1 MAGEVEVKLSAA
13 GGEYMESATVV
24 EWLRA
29 TGEAVEAGAPLV
41 VVETSKA
48 AAEIEAPASGT
59 LAEIRVSPGEEAPLM
74 AVLGI
79 ISTTDEVA
87 AAAAMA
93 GAATEGAPSPLVAA
107 ARRAAAGR
115 RRPERAAGGGFVP
128 ASPMAR
134 RLARELGLDLALVVG
149 TGPGGRIGEK
159 DVRAAARAA
168 GPATGVPVPLLVAAG
183 GRDISV
189 LTMGQGDGAP
199 IVLLHGF
206 GGDLGVWHFNQAR
219 LAADRVTHAIELP
232 AHGRSGLDVGDGSL
246 EALAAMVSTTLDA
259 LGAVPCHL
267 VGHSLGGGI
276 ALEIALEQP
285 ARVRSLTLI
294 APVGLGPGI
303 EMAFIDGL
311 LAAASPSAAKAA
323 LGLLFT
329 DAFTIR
335 RRMVDD
341 MLKHL
346 GKAGV
351 REELR
356 TIADAAFA
364 GGRQATSFRGRLGA
378 LPMPVQAIWG
388 AGDRILPP
396 IQAEGL
402 GAGVAVH
409 VLEGA
414 GHMPQMERP
423 DEVNDLIRSLAQSSE
438 DGG

>member
-1 MAGEVEVKLSAA
+1 
-13 GGEYMESATVV
+13 
-24 EWLRA
+24 
-29 TGEAVEAGAPLV
+29 
-41 VVETSKA
+41 
-48 AAEIEAPASGT
+48 
-59 LAEIRVSPGEEAPLM
+59 
-74 AVLGI
+74 
-79 ISTTDEVA
+79 
-87 AAAAMA
+87 
-93 GAATEGAPSPLVAA
+93 
-107 ARRAAAGR
+107 
-115 RRPERAAGGGFVP
+115 
-128 ASPMAR
+128 MAR

-388 AGDRILPP
+388 GRRPDPP
-396 IQAEGL
+396 AHPGRRPRRGRRGPRPRGCGTHAADGAARRGQRSDPLL
-402 GAGVAVH
+402 GAIVGRRRLTRARQRVLSGERRLIGVEAGSS
-409 VLEGA
+409 LIAIGWPYRQNPGNPARYFADRDEEGA
-414 GHMPQMERP
+414 
-423 DEVNDLIRSLAQSSE
+423 I
-438 DGG
+438 